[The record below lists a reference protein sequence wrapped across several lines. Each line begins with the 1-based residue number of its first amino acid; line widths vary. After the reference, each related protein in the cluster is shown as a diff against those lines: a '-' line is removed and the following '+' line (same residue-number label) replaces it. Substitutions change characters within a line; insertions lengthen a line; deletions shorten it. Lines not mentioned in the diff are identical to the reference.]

1 MGVNKVIYYGE
12 VLVDMS
18 QVTVTPETLSKG
30 ETALD
35 AKGDLITGTHE
46 CAKTEP
52 KLQSKTVTPTTS
64 LQTVNPDSG
73 YDGLSKVTVNAM
85 PTAIQATPS
94 ISVSSA
100 GLITASATQSAGYVT
115 AGTKSATKQLT
126 TQAAQTITPGTSN
139 KTIAS
144 GRYLTGTQTI
154 KGDANLVAGNIKKG
168 VSIFGV
174 TGTHEGGT
182 TPTGTIEITTNGT
195 YDVTQYASAN
205 VNVASGGGGGSVET
219 CTVTV
224 VYETTLI
231 DIDTL
236 ANSGDVI
243 AYTNAQNQV
252 TVVPYNDSSW
262 VLDDSGGWMVTY
274 SNTFIAAKDTIVY
287 IGGGGASADGDY
299 TNLTPNAI
307 DLSAIIPHG
316 NVMVVG

>member
-18 QVTVTPETLSKG
+18 QVTVKPETLAKG

-35 AKGDLITGTHE
+35 ASGELITGLHE
-46 CAKTEP
+46 CKETEP

-85 PTAIQATPS
+85 PTATQATPS
-94 ISVSSA
+94 ITVSSA
-100 GLITASATQSAGYVT
+100 GLITAKATQSAGYV
-115 AGTKSATKQLT
+115 ASGTKQATKRLT

-174 TGTHEGGT
+174 TGTHEGG
-182 TPTGTIEITTNGT
+182 G
-195 YDVTQYASAN
+195 S
-205 VNVASGGGGGSVET
+205 SGGGSVET
-219 CTVTV
+219 CTVTINNGSAAPGYCHATSFEDGSNCYKS
-224 VYETTLI
+224 VYLAPNKNTTITNVLRN
-231 DIDTL
+231 T
-236 ANSGDVI
+236 VI
-243 AYTNAQNQV
+243 VIYYNTI
-252 TVVPYNDSSW
+252 VVPEVSYTSNAILESSNAGLL
-262 VLDDSGGWMVTY
+262 VFMVGTESSGNCEIVYRDSGHT
-274 SNTFIAAKDTIVY
+274 D
-287 IGGGGASADGDY
+287 GG
-299 TNLTPNAI
+299 TN
-307 DLSAIIPHG
+307 D
-316 NVMVVG
+316 